1 MNMGIMESLFNN
13 RKDVLLLVLI
23 MDFVVGTYDDQN
35 VRLKNY
41 GIAIA

>member
-23 MDFVVGTYDDQN
+23 MVGLLWWKPMMIKMLDWRTME
-35 VRLKNY
+35 
-41 GIAIA
+41 